1 MRISARELGMPIAEL
16 RYIRSTPASAPGDE
30 THAAADRG
38 NRRRPGPAERGAT
51 LISLLEAPA
60 TVSDLW
66 ERFRQHTQRTGRH
79 ARVAFDWF
87 ALALSM
93 LFTLQVVRWNDN
105 QELERCHAP
114 A

>member
-1 MRISARELGMPIAEL
+1 MLLPTKEIDPDQALLSVGG
-16 RYIRSTPASAPGDE
+16 S
-30 THAAADRG
+30 
-38 NRRRPGPAERGAT
+38 
-51 LISLLEAPA
+51 LISLLKTPA

-66 ERFRQHTQRTGRH
+66 ERFRQYARRTGRH

-93 LFTLQVVRWNDN
+93 LFTLQVVRWNDD

>member
-1 MRISARELGMPIAEL
+1 MLLPTKEIDPDQALLSV
-16 RYIRSTPASAPGDE
+16 
-30 THAAADRG
+30 
-38 NRRRPGPAERGAT
+38 GAT

-66 ERFRQHTQRTGRH
+66 ERFRQHTRRTGCH

>member
-1 MRISARELGMPIAEL
+1 MLLPTEEI
-16 RYIRSTPASAPGDE
+16 D
-30 THAAADRG
+30 ADQALLSMG
-38 NRRRPGPAERGAT
+38 GS
-51 LISLLEAPA
+51 LISLLKTPA

-66 ERFRQHTQRTGRH
+66 ERFRQYARRTGRH
-79 ARVAFDWF
+79 ARVTFDWF

-93 LFTLQVVRWNDN
+93 LFTLQVVRWNDD

>member
-1 MRISARELGMPIAEL
+1 MLLPTKEI
-16 RYIRSTPASAPGDE
+16 D
-30 THAAADRG
+30 ADQ
-38 NRRRPGPAERGAT
+38 ALLSVGAT
-51 LISLLEAPA
+51 LISLLKTPA

-66 ERFRQHTQRTGRH
+66 ERFRQYARRTGRH
-79 ARVAFDWF
+79 ARVTFDWF

-93 LFTLQVVRWNDN
+93 LFTLQVVRWNDD